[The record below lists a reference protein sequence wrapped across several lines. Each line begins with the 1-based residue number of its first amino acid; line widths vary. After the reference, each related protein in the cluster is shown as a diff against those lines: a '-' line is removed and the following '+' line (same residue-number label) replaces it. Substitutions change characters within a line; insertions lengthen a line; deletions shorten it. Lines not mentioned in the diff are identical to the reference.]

1 MTEKLKKED
10 KHNPDETQKPL
21 VEDEVY
27 PKEEPDHPGWLSIA
41 EIMKIE
47 HPVFENSRFLI
58 GYHHSSNVYLLAGDT
73 LTVVDPGNDYTI
85 FNELEKLGYN
95 VLDIKKIV
103 LTHGHRDHCMGVF
116 EFLRIP
122 QIWEKKE
129 IEIIIHAAGPMEFK
143 KTLQE
148 YGFSLTEIEGGETLD
163 LGGHKWEAIHTPGH
177 TIDSICLYHQA
188 TKTAITGDT
197 VLPNI
202 ISDTDK
208 AGGGSLD
215 HYLYGLRQLMKREIE
230 NILPGHDVPVA
241 RTGRQTI
248 EQTYEALMMQA
259 IDVSSES
266 QTTWMD
272 GATKLAEKGLLE
284 EVVFCCDKE
293 LALRPGNVS
302 AMQSKALA
310 LNDMG
315 RCEESIE
322 ILDQILAEQADNAHA
337 LAAKGH
343 ALLGLQKYEES
354 LPYFDDALALN
365 PEIEE
370 ALVFKGMALTFSGRH
385 DEAMEIEA
393 FKTAFAER
401 FKDEIDK
408 RQQEKEQDGTD
419 QGEDTNEG

>member
-1 MTEKLKKED
+1 MTEETKKEG
-10 KHNPDETQKPL
+10 KQNPDEDPNPLPKPL
-21 VEDEVY
+21 IEDEVY
-27 PKEEPDHPGWLSIA
+27 PEEEPDHPGWLSIA
-41 EIMKIE
+41 EILKTSD
-47 HPVFENSRFLI
+47 PVFENSRFLI
-58 GYHHSSNVYLLAGDT
+58 GYHHSSNVYALAGDY

-148 YGFSLTEIEGGETLD
+148 YGFSLNEIEGGETLD
-163 LGGHKWEAIHTPGH
+163 LSGFEWEAIHTPGH

-197 VLPNI
+197 VLPNT
-202 ISDTDK
+202 ISDADK

-215 HYLYGLRQLMKREIE
+215 HYLYGLRQLMEKEIE

-248 EQTYEALMMQA
+248 EITYEAVMMQV
-259 IDVSSES
+259 IDVSSEDKIS
-266 QTTWMD
+266 WME
-272 GATKLAEKGLLE
+272 GASKCAEQGLLG

-293 LALRPGNVS
+293 LALRPGNVQ
-302 AMQSKALA
+302 AMQFKALT

-315 RCEESIE
+315 RCEEAIE
-322 ILDQILAEQADNAHA
+322 ILDQILAEQGDNAHA

-343 ALLGLQKYEES
+343 ALLGLKKYEES
-354 LPYFDDALALN
+354 LPHFDDALALN
-365 PEIEE
+365 PDIEE
-370 ALVFKGMALTFSGRH
+370 AKVFKGMALTFLDRH

-408 RQQEKEQDGTD
+408 RQQEKEQ
-419 QGEDTNEG
+419 E

>member
-1 MTEKLKKED
+1 MTEKTKKEE
-10 KHNPDETQKPL
+10 NQKPL
-21 VEDEVY
+21 IEDEEL

-41 EIMKIE
+41 EILKISD
-47 HPVFENSRFLI
+47 PVFEKSRFLI

-116 EFLRIP
+116 EFLRHP

-129 IEIIIHAAGPMEFK
+129 IEIIIHAAGPLEFK

-148 YGFSLTEIEGGETLD
+148 QGFSLTEIKGGETLE
-163 LGGHKWEAIHTPGH
+163 LSGFEWEAIHTPGH

-197 VLPNI
+197 VLPNAMAD
-202 ISDTDK
+202 SDK
-208 AGGGSLD
+208 AGGGRMD
-215 HYLYGLRQLMKREIE
+215 HYLYGLRQLMEKEIE

-241 RTGRQTI
+241 RTGSQTV
-248 EQTYEALMMQA
+248 EQTYEAVMMNV
-259 IDVSSES
+259 IDVSSEDKIS
-266 QTTWMD
+266 WME
-272 GATKLAEKGLLE
+272 GASKLAEQGLLG
-284 EVVFCCDKE
+284 EVLFCCDKE

-302 AMQSKALA
+302 AMQFKALT

-315 RCEESIE
+315 RCEEAIE
-322 ILDQILAEQADNAHA
+322 ILDQILEQQGDNAHA

-365 PEIEE
+365 PDIEE
-370 ALVFKGMALTFSGRH
+370 ARVFKGMALTFLGRH
-385 DEAMEIEA
+385 EEALKIEA
-393 FKTAFAER
+393 FRTEFAER
-401 FKDEIDK
+401 FKTEIDK
-408 RQQEKEQDGTD
+408 QKQEQDGTD
-419 QGEDTNEG
+419 QGDGTNE

>member
-1 MTEKLKKED
+1 MSEKTGKNDKK
-10 KHNPDETQKPL
+10 NPEEEYKPL

-27 PKEEPDHPGWLSIA
+27 PEEEPDHPGWLSIA
-41 EIMKIE
+41 EIMKID
-47 HPVFENSRFLI
+47 HPVFEKSKFLI
-58 GYHHSSNVYLLAGDT
+58 GYHHSSNVYVLAGNY

-85 FNELEKLGYN
+85 FNELVNLGYN

-163 LGGHKWEAIHTPGH
+163 LSGFEWEAIHTPGH

-197 VLPNI
+197 VLPNA
-202 ISDTDK
+202 ISDADK

-215 HYLYGLRQLMKREIE
+215 HYLYGLRQLMQKEIE

-241 RTGRQTI
+241 HTGHHTI

-259 IDVSSES
+259 IDVTSEDKIS
-266 QTTWMD
+266 WME
-272 GATKLAEKGLLE
+272 GASKLAEKGLLG

-293 LALRPGNVS
+293 LALRPENVS
-302 AMQSKALA
+302 AMQFKALT

-322 ILDQILAEQADNAHA
+322 ILDQILEKQADNAYA
-337 LAAKGH
+337 ITAKGH

-354 LPYFDDALALN
+354 LPYFDDALAIN
-365 PEIEE
+365 PEIKE
-370 ALVFKGMALTFSGRH
+370 AQVFKGMALTFLGKH

-393 FKTAFAER
+393 FRTEFAAR

-408 RQQEKEQDGTD
+408 RQQQKEQ
-419 QGEDTNEG
+419 E

>member
-1 MTEKLKKED
+1 MTEETKKEE
-10 KHNPDETQKPL
+10 NQKPL
-21 VEDEVY
+21 MEDEVY
-27 PKEEPDHPGWLSIA
+27 PQEEPDHPGWLSIG
-41 EIMKIE
+41 EILKISD
-47 HPVFENSRFLI
+47 PVFENSKFLI
-58 GYHHSSNVYLLAGDT
+58 GYHHSSNVYALAGDT
-73 LTVVDPGNDYTI
+73 LTIVDPGNDYTI

-163 LGGHKWEAIHTPGH
+163 LSGHKWEAIHTPGH

-188 TKTAITGDT
+188 TKTVITGDT
-197 VLPNI
+197 VLPNT

-208 AGGGSLD
+208 TGGGSLD

-230 NILPGHDVPVA
+230 NVLPGHDVPVA

-259 IDVSSES
+259 ISVSSEDQIS
-266 QTTWMD
+266 WMD
-272 GATKLAEKGLLE
+272 GASKLAERGLLE

-293 LALRPGNVS
+293 LALRPGNVG
-302 AMQSKALA
+302 AMQLKAFA

-322 ILDQILAEQADNAHA
+322 ILDQILEKQADNVNV
-337 LAAKGH
+337 LTAKGH

-354 LPYFDDALALN
+354 LPYFDDVLALN
-365 PEIEE
+365 PDIEE
-370 ALVFKGMALTFSGRH
+370 AMVFKGMALTFLGRH

-401 FKDEIDK
+401 FKDEIEK

-419 QGEDTNEG
+419 QGENINEG

>member
-1 MTEKLKKED
+1 MTEESKKQEQQ
-10 KHNPDETQKPL
+10 NPDEDPNPL
-21 VEDEVY
+21 FEDEVY
-27 PKEEPDHPGWLSIA
+27 PEEEPDHPGWLSIA
-41 EIMKIE
+41 EILKVE
-47 HPVFENSRFLI
+47 DPVFENSKFLI
-58 GYHHSSNVYLLAGDT
+58 GYHQSSNVYVLAGDT

-116 EFLRIP
+116 EFLRLP
-122 QIWEKKE
+122 QIWEKRE
-129 IEIIIHAAGPMEFK
+129 LEIIIHAAGPMEFK

-148 YGFSLTEIEGGETLD
+148 HGFSLTEIEGGETLD
-163 LGGHKWEAIHTPGH
+163 LSGYEWEAIHTPGH

-197 VLPNI
+197 VLPDT
-202 ISDTDK
+202 ISDADK
-208 AGGGSLD
+208 AGGGRLD
-215 HYLYGLRQLMKREIE
+215 HYLYGLRQLMEKEIE

-241 RTGRQTI
+241 RTGRHTI
-248 EQTYEALMMQA
+248 EQTYEAVMMQV
-259 IDVSSES
+259 IDVSSEDKI
-266 QTTWMD
+266 TWME
-272 GATKLAEKGLLE
+272 GASKCAEQGLLGE
-284 EVVFCCDKE
+284 AVFCCDKE
-293 LALRPGNVS
+293 LSLRPGNLY
-302 AMQSKALA
+302 AMQLKALT

-322 ILDQILAEQADNAHA
+322 ILDQILEQQSDNAHA

-343 ALLGLQKYEES
+343 AMLGMQKYEES

-370 ALVFKGMALTFSGRH
+370 ALVFKGMALSFLGRH
-385 DEAMEIEA
+385 EEALEIEA

-401 FKDEIDK
+401 FMSEIDK
-408 RQQEKEQDGTD
+408 QKQEKTKD
-419 QGEDTNEG
+419 

>member
-1 MTEKLKKED
+1 MTKKTKDED
-10 KHNPDETQKPL
+10 KQEPML
-21 VEDEVY
+21 LIEDEEL
-27 PKEEPDHPGWLSIA
+27 PEEEPDHPGWLSIT
-41 EIMKIE
+41 EIMKID
-47 HPVFENSRFLI
+47 HPIFENSKFLI
-58 GYHHSSNVYLLAGDT
+58 GYHNSSNVYALAGDY

-116 EFLRIP
+116 EFLRLP

-129 IEIIIHAAGPMEFK
+129 IEIIIHAAGPKEFK

-163 LGGHKWEAIHTPGH
+163 LSGFEWEAIHTPGH

-197 VLPNI
+197 VLPNT
-202 ISDTDK
+202 ISDADK

-215 HYLYGLRQLMKREIE
+215 HYLYGLRQLMQKEIE
-230 NILPGHDVPVA
+230 NVLPGHDVPVA

-248 EQTYEALMMQA
+248 EQTYEAVMMQV
-259 IDVSSES
+259 IDVSSEEKIS
-266 QTTWMD
+266 WME
-272 GATKLAEKGLLE
+272 GASKLAEQGLLG

-302 AMQSKALA
+302 AMQFKALA
-310 LNDMG
+310 LNDLG
-315 RCEESIE
+315 RCEEAIE
-322 ILDQILAEQADNAHA
+322 ILDQILAEQGDNAHA

-354 LPYFDDALALN
+354 LPYFDDALAIN
-365 PEIEE
+365 PDIKE
-370 ALVFKGMALTFSGRH
+370 AQVFKGMALTFLGKH
-385 DEAMEIEA
+385 EDALKIEA
-393 FKTAFAER
+393 FRTEFAER
-401 FKDEIDK
+401 FKTEIDK
-408 RQQEKEQDGTD
+408 QKQEQDGTD
-419 QGEDTNEG
+419 QGEGTNA

>member
-1 MTEKLKKED
+1 MTKKSKNED
-10 KHNPDETQKPL
+10 KQELDQNQKPL
-21 VEDEVY
+21 VEDEAY
-27 PKEEPDHPGWLSIA
+27 PEEEPDHPGWLSIA
-41 EIMKIE
+41 EIMKVE
-47 HPVFENSRFLI
+47 DPVFEKSMFLI
-58 GYHHSSNVYLLAGDT
+58 GYHHSSNVYVLAGDT

-143 KTLQE
+143 KTLKE
-148 YGFSLTEIEGGETLD
+148 TGFALTEIKGGETLD
-163 LGGHKWEAIHTPGH
+163 LSGFEWEAIHTPGH
-177 TIDSICLYHQA
+177 TIDSICLYHPA

-197 VLPNI
+197 VLPNT
-202 ISDTDK
+202 ISDADK
-208 AGGGSLD
+208 AGGGQLD
-215 HYLYGLRQLMKREIE
+215 HYLYGLRQLMEKEIE

-241 RTGRQTI
+241 RTGRHTI
-248 EQTYEALMMQA
+248 EQTYEALMMQV
-259 IDVSSES
+259 IDVSSEDKIS
-266 QTTWMD
+266 WME
-272 GATKLAEKGLLE
+272 GASKLAEQGLLG

-293 LALRPGNVS
+293 LALRPGNVL
-302 AMQSKALA
+302 AMQLKALT

-315 RCEESIE
+315 RCEEAIE
-322 ILDQILAEQADNAHA
+322 ILDQILAEQGDNAHA

-354 LPYFDDALALN
+354 LPYFDDALAIN
-365 PEIEE
+365 PDIEE
-370 ALVFKGMALTFSGRH
+370 ARVFKGMALTFLGRH

-408 RQQEKEQDGTD
+408 RQQEKEQGETD
-419 QGEDTNEG
+419 QST

>member
-1 MTEKLKKED
+1 MTEETKKQG
-10 KHNPDETQKPL
+10 KQNPDEDPNPL
-21 VEDEVY
+21 FEDAEL
-27 PKEEPDHPGWLSIA
+27 PEEEPDHPGWLSIA
-41 EIMKIE
+41 EILKISD
-47 HPVFENSRFLI
+47 PVFEKSKFLI
-58 GYHHSSNVYLLAGDT
+58 GYHHSSNVYVLAGDY
-73 LTVVDPGNDYTI
+73 LAIVDPGNDYTI

-163 LGGHKWEAIHTPGH
+163 LSGFEWEAIHTPGH

-197 VLPNI
+197 VLPNT
-202 ISDTDK
+202 ISDADK

-215 HYLYGLRQLMKREIE
+215 HYLYGLRQLMEKEIE

-248 EQTYEALMMQA
+248 EITYEAVMMQV
-259 IDVSSES
+259 IDVSSEDKIS
-266 QTTWMD
+266 WME
-272 GATKLAEKGLLE
+272 GASKCAEQGLLG

-293 LALRPGNVS
+293 LALRPGNVQ
-302 AMQSKALA
+302 AMQFKALT

-315 RCEESIE
+315 RCEEAIE
-322 ILDQILAEQADNAHA
+322 ILDQILAEQGDNAHA

-343 ALLGLQKYEES
+343 ALLGLKKYEES
-354 LPYFDDALALN
+354 LPHFDDALALN
-365 PEIEE
+365 PDIEE
-370 ALVFKGMALTFSGRH
+370 AKVFKGMALTFLDRH

-408 RQQEKEQDGTD
+408 RQQEKEQ
-419 QGEDTNEG
+419 E

>member
-1 MTEKLKKED
+1 MTEETKKEE
-10 KHNPDETQKPL
+10 NQKPL
-21 VEDEVY
+21 IEDEAY
-27 PKEEPDHPGWLSIA
+27 PEEEPDHPGWLSIA
-41 EIMKIE
+41 EILKID
-47 HPVFENSRFLI
+47 HPVFEKSKFLI
-58 GYHHSSNVYLLAGDT
+58 GYHQSSNVYVLAGDT

-85 FNELEKLGYN
+85 FTELEKLGYN

-122 QIWEKKE
+122 QIWETKE

-143 KTLQE
+143 KTLKE
-148 YGFSLTEIEGGETLD
+148 TGFSLTEIEGGETLD
-163 LGGHKWEAIHTPGH
+163 LSGFEWEAIHTPGH

-202 ISDTDK
+202 ISDADK

-215 HYLYGLRQLMKREIE
+215 HYLYGLRQLMEKEIE

-241 RTGRQTI
+241 RTGRHTI
-248 EQTYEALMMQA
+248 EQTYEAVMMQV
-259 IDVSSES
+259 IDVSSEDKIS
-266 QTTWMD
+266 WME
-272 GATKLAEKGLLE
+272 GASKLAEQGLLG

-293 LALRPGNVS
+293 LALRPGNVL
-302 AMQSKALA
+302 AMQLKALT

-315 RCEESIE
+315 RCEEAIE
-322 ILDQILAEQADNAHA
+322 ILDQILAEQGDNAHA

-343 ALLGLQKYEES
+343 ALLGLKKYEES

-365 PEIEE
+365 QDIEE
-370 ALVFKGMALTFSGRH
+370 AQVFKGMALTFLGRH

-393 FKTAFAER
+393 YKTAFAER

-408 RQQEKEQDGTD
+408 RQQEKEQGETD
-419 QGEDTNEG
+419 QST

>member
-1 MTEKLKKED
+1 MTEKTKKEE
-10 KHNPDETQKPL
+10 NQKPL
-21 VEDEVY
+21 IEDEEL

-41 EIMKIE
+41 EILKIE
-47 HPVFENSRFLI
+47 DPVFENSKFLI
-58 GYHHSSNVYLLAGDT
+58 GYHQSSNVYLLAGDT

-95 VLDIKKIV
+95 ILDIKKIV

-116 EFLRIP
+116 EFLRLP
-122 QIWEKKE
+122 QIWEKKG

-148 YGFSLTEIEGGETLD
+148 HGFSLTEIKGGETLE
-163 LGGHKWEAIHTPGH
+163 LSGFEWEAIHTPGH
-177 TIDSICLYHQA
+177 TIDSICLYHPA

-197 VLPNI
+197 VLPNT
-202 ISDTDK
+202 ISDADK

-215 HYLYGLRQLMKREIE
+215 HYLYGLRQLMEKEIE

-241 RTGRQTI
+241 RTGRHTI
-248 EQTYEALMMQA
+248 EQTYEALMMQV
-259 IDVSSES
+259 IDVSSEDKIS
-266 QTTWMD
+266 WME
-272 GATKLAEKGLLE
+272 GASKLAEKGLLG

-302 AMQSKALA
+302 AMQFKALT

-315 RCEESIE
+315 RCEEAIE
-322 ILDQILAEQADNAHA
+322 ILDQILEQQSDNAHA

-354 LPYFDDALALN
+354 LPYFDNALAIN

-370 ALVFKGMALTFSGRH
+370 AQVFKGMALTFLGKH
-385 DEAMEIEA
+385 EEALKIEA
-393 FKTAFAER
+393 FRTEFAER
-401 FKDEIDK
+401 FKTEIDK
-408 RQQEKEQDGTD
+408 QKQEQDGTD
-419 QGEDTNEG
+419 QEEGTNE

>member
-1 MTEKLKKED
+1 MTEKTKKEE
-10 KHNPDETQKPL
+10 NQKPL
-21 VEDEVY
+21 IEDEEL

-41 EIMKIE
+41 EILKISD
-47 HPVFENSRFLI
+47 PVFENSKFLI

-116 EFLRIP
+116 EFLRLP

-129 IEIIIHAAGPMEFK
+129 IEIIIHAAGPLEFK

-148 YGFSLTEIEGGETLD
+148 QGFSLTEIEGGETLE
-163 LGGHKWEAIHTPGH
+163 LSGFEWEAIHTPGH

-197 VLPNI
+197 VLPNAMAD
-202 ISDTDK
+202 SDK
-208 AGGGSLD
+208 AGGGRMD
-215 HYLYGLRQLMKREIE
+215 HYLYGLRQLMEKEIE

-241 RTGRQTI
+241 RTGRQTV
-248 EQTYEALMMQA
+248 EQTYEAVMMNV
-259 IDVSSES
+259 IDVSSEDKIS
-266 QTTWMD
+266 WME
-272 GATKLAEKGLLE
+272 GASKLAEQGLLG
-284 EVVFCCDKE
+284 EVLFCCDKE

-302 AMQSKALA
+302 AMQFKALT

-315 RCEESIE
+315 RCEEAIE
-322 ILDQILAEQADNAHA
+322 ILDQILEQQGDNAHA

-365 PEIEE
+365 PDIEE
-370 ALVFKGMALTFSGRH
+370 ARVFKGMALTFLGRH
-385 DEAMEIEA
+385 EEALKIEA
-393 FKTAFAER
+393 FRTEFAER
-401 FKDEIDK
+401 FKTEIDK
-408 RQQEKEQDGTD
+408 QKQEQDGTD
-419 QGEDTNEG
+419 QGDGTNE

>member
-1 MTEKLKKED
+1 MTEETKKEE
-10 KHNPDETQKPL
+10 NLKPL

-41 EIMKIE
+41 EIMKISD
-47 HPVFENSRFLI
+47 PVFEKSKFLI
-58 GYHHSSNVYLLAGDT
+58 GYHHSSNVYVLAGDT
-73 LTVVDPGNDYTI
+73 LTIVDPGNDYTI

-163 LGGHKWEAIHTPGH
+163 LSGHKWEAIHTPGH

-188 TKTAITGDT
+188 TKTVITGDT
-197 VLPNI
+197 VLPNT
-202 ISDTDK
+202 ISDADK
-208 AGGGSLD
+208 TGGGSLD

-230 NILPGHDVPVA
+230 NVLPGHDVPVA

-259 IDVSSES
+259 ISVSSEDQIS
-266 QTTWMD
+266 WMD
-272 GATKLAEKGLLE
+272 GASKLAERGLLE

-293 LALRPGNVS
+293 LALRPGNVG
-302 AMQSKALA
+302 AMQLKAFA

-322 ILDQILAEQADNAHA
+322 ILDQILEKQADNVNV
-337 LAAKGH
+337 LTAKGH

-354 LPYFDDALALN
+354 LPYFDDVLALN
-365 PEIEE
+365 PDIEE
-370 ALVFKGMALTFSGRH
+370 AMVFKGMALTFLGRH

-401 FKDEIDK
+401 FKDEIEK

-419 QGEDTNEG
+419 QGENINEG